1 MVVEGSGR
9 TEPLGYPDVM
19 PTTTTRTTRSRFA
32 RILAAALI
40 VVPTALATLP
50 TVSTAAPSEEQVQ
63 AARARLQ
70 TLNHDLETAI
80 EAWNDARYHLQQTR
94 GRLAEAKQMM
104 EEAEAEAADARA
116 QLSDRAVDAYTG
128 FGSQLDVLLGADDF
142 NEFSDRLEF
151 LGAIAE
157 SDADLAAQADGAAQ
171 RAEWAAEEFAAASAE
186 AEGRV
191 SSLADRRAEIERMF
205 DEQEAIYEEL
215 SSEWREYQEAQEIL
229 AAQRE
234 ALEQAAQEETTTP
247 SNPAPS
253 NPPPSNPP
261 PVSGAAGV
269 AVQAAYS
276 VLGTRYVFGSGNPA
290 VGLDCSGVTSYAWAQ
305 AGVYLPHSAAAQRAA
320 LPQVPLSEVQP
331 GDIIYYGNFGPHVAI
346 YVGGGQIIHATSPA
360 PGGHTRLDSLYG
372 YDRPWSAHRV
382 AG

>member
-1 MVVEGSGR
+1 MR
-9 TEPLGYPDVM
+9 
-19 PTTTTRTTRSRFA
+19 TTTTRTTRTRFA

-50 TVSTAAPSEEQVQ
+50 TVSTAAPTEQQV
-63 AARARLQ
+63 ASAKARLEQ
-70 TLNHDLETAI
+70 LNHELETAI
-80 EAWNDARYHLQQTR
+80 EAWNDARYHLQQTNA
-94 GRLAEAKQMM
+94 RLAEAKRQM
-104 EEAEAEAADARA
+104 EEAQADAAAARE

-128 FGSQLDVLLGADDF
+128 FGSQLDVLLGATDF

-157 SDADLAAQADGAAQ
+157 SDADLAAQADAAGQ
-171 RAEWAAEEFAAASAE
+171 RAQWAAEEFAAASAE
-186 AEGRV
+186 AETKV
-191 SSLADRRAEIERMF
+191 ASLADRRADIERMF
-205 DEQEAIYEEL
+205 DEQEAIYQEL
-215 SSEWREYQEAQEIL
+215 SSEWREYQEAQAIL
-229 AAQRE
+229 EAQRE
-234 ALEQAAQEETTTP
+234 ALAQAAEEETTQ
-247 SNPAPS
+247 
-253 NPPPSNPP
+253 NPPPQDPPGNPP
-261 PVSGAAGV
+261 PVSGAAGT

-276 VLGTRYVFGSGNPA
+276 VIGTRYVFGSSNPA

-320 LPQVPLSEVQP
+320 LPEVPLSEVQP

-372 YDRPWSAHRV
+372 YDQPWSAHRV
-382 AG
+382 TG